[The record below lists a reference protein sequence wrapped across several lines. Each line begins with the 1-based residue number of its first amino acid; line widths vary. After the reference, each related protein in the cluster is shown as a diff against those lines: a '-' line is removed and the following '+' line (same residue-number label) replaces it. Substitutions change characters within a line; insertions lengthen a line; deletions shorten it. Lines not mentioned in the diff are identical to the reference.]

1 MRTRISRLAGRLI
14 ALKRFLVLA
23 PGVLIFLVTFFL
35 IFPSLNARLPASMA
49 VVIIYAG
56 SAYIAIPLFFRLLRL
71 IKPPTHLPRYSVTP
85 DGLACDPVNIAI
97 SGTRSELITVMQQA
111 GWHKADSRSI
121 KSLTKMVLSI
131 LLRRPYPTAPFSTLY
146 LLGRGQDVGFQK
158 PLGSE
163 KGSHKR
169 HHVRFW
175 ACIPAM
181 LDGTHGEHADFWDRL
196 YPEVD
201 KGEVLWLG
209 CASRDIG
216 IVPIKH
222 NFQLTHRVSEDTD
235 IERDIIVS
243 DLQATDLV
251 EQVTLIKSGEPLKLK
266 NRALSSS
273 LATDGNLAV
282 IDLK

>member
-1 MRTRISRLAGRLI
+1 MPSVQRFTRLLI
-14 ALKRFLVLA
+14 GLKRFLVFVPA
-23 PGVLIFLVTFFL
+23 VIIFLISFFL
-35 IFPSLNARLPASMA
+35 IFPSLNSRLPASMA
-49 VVIIYAG
+49 VVVLYVAT
-56 SAYIAIPLFFRLLRL
+56 AYITIPLFFRIIRVLR
-71 IKPPTHLPRYSVTP
+71 PPTHLPRYSVTP

-97 SGTRSELITVMQQA
+97 SGTKNELIEVMQKA

-121 KSLTKMVLSI
+121 KSLTKMALSI
-131 LLRRPYPTAPFSTLY
+131 LMRRPYPTAPFSTLY

-158 PLGSE
+158 PIGDE
-163 KGSHKR
+163 RGSHKR

-181 LDGTHGEHADFWDRL
+181 LDGTHGEHADFWDKL

-235 IERDIIVS
+235 TERDIIVA
-243 DLQATDLV
+243 DLEATHLV